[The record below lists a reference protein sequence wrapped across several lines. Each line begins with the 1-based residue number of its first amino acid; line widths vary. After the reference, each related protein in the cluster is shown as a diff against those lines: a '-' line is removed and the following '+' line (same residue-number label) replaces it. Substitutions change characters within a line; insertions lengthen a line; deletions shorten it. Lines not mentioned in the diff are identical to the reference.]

1 MFKKITSK
9 FEKVFRLIKKSIYF
23 AWYRHHFLIPPKAL
37 KKYIKSFFVV
47 LKRNNGNMSNLFV
60 NQKAYLKWIEENEI
74 DFEHKEFKYN
84 PLISVVIPTYNVSR
98 KLLSECLDSILNQTY
113 TNFEICIADDNSP
126 NEETKNTLKE
136 YSDKYKNIKVV
147 YRKENGMISKATNS
161 ALELAS
167 GEFIML
173 VDNDDTLNKDAM
185 YYMVEAL
192 NENKKL
198 DFIYS
203 DEDKLD
209 YNGKRMEP
217 NFKPDYSP
225 DTFMAV
231 NYICH
236 LTMIRKTLVDK
247 VKGFRS
253 EYDGSQDYD
262 LFLRVLELTNN
273 IYHIPRILY
282 HWRMSATS
290 TAAYMGNKD
299 YTNDASI
306 KALED
311 ALRRR
316 KIKGRVYHN
325 PNVTTY
331 LIDYEHDNP
340 LVSIVI
346 PTRNYGT
353 TVKKC
358 VDSLYEKCTYKNFEI
373 ILVDNQSDDKKSLE
387 IFDNYQREHKNFK
400 IVKANCEFNY
410 SHINNL
416 GVKAAKGE
424 YILLLNNDTEVIDGD
439 FLDKMV
445 GYAIQKHVGAV
456 GIKLLY
462 PDNKVQHAGVVLGY
476 GGVAGH
482 VYVASDKND
491 CGLMGRLA
499 MPYNYS
505 AVTAACLLVSKK
517 KFNEVD
523 GLDENLTVAL
533 NDADLNLKLLE
544 KGYYNVLLPQIVMY
558 HHESKSRGYEVTK
571 EKDERFKKEQQY
583 MINKWGKTLD
593 RDRFFSDKN
602 F

>member
-1 MFKKITSK
+1 MFKSIKSK
-9 FEKVFRLIKKSIYF
+9 FDKFFRLTKKAIYF
-23 AWYRHHFLIPPKAL
+23 AWYRHHFLIPPKAF

-47 LKRNNGNMSNLFV
+47 LKRGGNTANLFV
-60 NQKAYLKWIEENEI
+60 NQKAYLKWIEETEV
-74 DFEHKEFKYN
+74 DFEYKKFKYN
-84 PLISVVIPTYNVSR
+84 PKISVIIPTYNVSR

-113 TNFEICIADDNSP
+113 DNFEICIADDNSP
-126 NEETKNTLKE
+126 NSETKETLKDYE
-136 YSDKYKNIKVV
+136 EKDGRIKVV
-147 YRKENGMISKATNS
+147 YRNKNGMISKASNS
-161 ALELAS
+161 AIELAT

-173 VDNDDTLNKDAM
+173 VDNDDTISKDTM

-192 NENKKL
+192 NNNKNL

-209 YNGKRMEP
+209 YQGRRLEP

-225 DTFMAV
+225 DTFLAV

-236 LTMIRKTLVDK
+236 LTMIRKSLVDL
-247 VKGFRS
+247 VGGFRS

-262 LFLRVLELTNN
+262 LFLRVLEKTNN
-273 IYHIPRILY
+273 VHHIDKILY

-290 TAAYMGNKD
+290 TAGYLGNKD

-306 KALED
+306 KAIED

-316 KIKGRVYHN
+316 NIEGTVYPN
-325 PNVTTY
+325 PNVSTY
-331 LIDYEHDNP
+331 LIDYKHNNP
-340 LVSIVI
+340 LVSIII
-346 PTRNYGT
+346 PTRNYGEL
-353 TVKKC
+353 VQKC
-358 VDSLYEKCTYKNFEI
+358 VDSIYQKCTYKNFEI
-373 ILVDNQSDDKKSLE
+373 ILVDNNSDEEKSLK
-387 IFDNYQREHKNFK
+387 IFDDYAKKYENFK
-400 IVKANCEFNY
+400 IVKAKCPFNY
-410 SHINNL
+410 SYINNL
-416 GVKAAKGE
+416 GVKKSKGE

-445 GYAIQKHVGAV
+445 GYASQKHVGAV

-482 VYVASDKND
+482 VYVACDKND
-491 CGLMGRLA
+491 AGLMGRLA

-505 AVTAACLLVSKK
+505 AVTAACLLVSRE
-517 KFNEVD
+517 KFDEVE

-533 NDADLNLKLLE
+533 NDVDFNIKLLE
-544 KGYYNVLLPQIVMY
+544 KGYYNVLLPHITMY
-558 HHESKSRGYEVTK
+558 HYESKSRGYEVTK
-571 EKDERFKKEQQY
+571 EKAERFKKEQDY
-583 MINKWGKTLD
+583 MIKKWGKTIEK
-593 RDRFFSDKN
+593 DRFFSENN